1 MKNKLIY
8 KSVFLLLSTLS
19 LFSCGKKKVEM
30 ELPPE
35 TLVLSHNWYYINA
48 DGFNKINSPKDAP
61 LVMKKPY
68 TEACRI
74 SGIGQ
79 TVSLSGNKNAPVYA
93 IVNHSGVIEFNN
105 AEATLYSDKL
115 MFKDF
120 TADGIVFM
128 NDNPVFSFYK
138 DSFFNDTLNSQLSS
152 HTEDQD
158 ISVLVQFDV
167 KAKTFFPILNTETL
181 KLTPTSQVT
190 DYYWDGN
197 YWYYCI
203 KDSKADRTEFSYIQW
218 NPNTALLSI
227 LPNDPKIDSETN
239 IDKKTKVELSKSSE
253 DKFRKLKQ
261 PRNYSEAP
269 ERVKKLLAHLAENF
283 AFSVNL
289 KTAGGPSPRRYE
301 NKIGDKQILEAV
313 GQLADTWT
321 AVMFKDGTMYFSGAI
336 SERRIIN
343 NSKPIA
349 IRLPKLPEGFIYTD
363 FGITGDTL
371 YASWEEVAFYE
382 TGRSGFISV
391 DLGQI
396 LYND

>member
-1 MKNKLIY
+1 M
-8 KSVFLLLSTLS
+8 
-19 LFSCGKKKVEM
+19 
-30 ELPPE
+30 
-35 TLVLSHNWYYINA
+35 
-48 DGFNKINSPKDAP
+48 
-61 LVMKKPY
+61 
-68 TEACRI
+68 
-74 SGIGQ
+74 
-79 TVSLSGNKNAPVYA
+79 
-93 IVNHSGVIEFNN
+93 
-105 AEATLYSDKL
+105 
-115 MFKDF
+115 
-120 TADGIVFM
+120 
-128 NDNPVFSFYK
+128 
-138 DSFFNDTLNSQLSS
+138 
-152 HTEDQD
+152 
-158 ISVLVQFDV
+158 
-167 KAKTFFPILNTETL
+167 
-181 KLTPTSQVT
+181 
-190 DYYWDGN
+190 
-197 YWYYCI
+197 
-203 KDSKADRTEFSYIQW
+203 
-218 NPNTALLSI
+218 
-227 LPNDPKIDSETN
+227 
-239 IDKKTKVELSKSSE
+239 
-253 DKFRKLKQ
+253 
-261 PRNYSEAP
+261 
-269 ERVKKLLAHLAENF
+269 AHLAENF

>member
-1 MKNKLIY
+1 MA
-8 KSVFLLLSTLS
+8 
-19 LFSCGKKKVEM
+19 
-30 ELPPE
+30 LPPE

-79 TVSLSGNKNAPVYA
+79 TVSPSENRNAPVYA

-105 AEATLYSDKL
+105 DEATLYSDKL

-138 DSFFNDTLNSQLSS
+138 DSFFNDTLKKPAIHHIQRS
-152 HTEDQD
+152 D
-158 ISVLVQFDV
+158 ISVFIQFDV
-167 KAKTFFPILNTETL
+167 KAKTFFPILNTRNIKTE
-181 KLTPTSQVT
+181 PTSQVT
-190 DYYWDGN
+190 DYIRHWKYG
-197 YWYYCI
+197 I
-203 KDSKADRTEFSYIQW
+203 TAFQRFPKADRTEFSYIQW

-363 FGITGDTL
+363 FGITVITL
-371 YASWEEVAFYE
+371 CIMEKLHFTK
-382 TGRSGFISV
+382 TGRKCFISV
-391 DLGQI
+391 DLGKI
-396 LYND
+396 LYNDYLYGDR

>member
-19 LFSCGKKKVEM
+19 LFSCGKKIVEM

-79 TVSLSGNKNAPVYA
+79 TVSLSGNRNAPVYA

-105 AEATLYSDKL
+105 DEATLYSDKL

-269 ERVKKLLAHLAENF
+269 ERVKKLLSSFSTNTPFTIKVKTSGGNSPKEYINRPNEQLPLKATAILAEIWSTF
-283 AFSVNL
+283 
-289 KTAGGPSPRRYE
+289 TT
-301 NKIGDKQILEAV
+301 QI
-313 GQLADTWT
+313 
-321 AVMFKDGTMYFSGAI
+321 
-336 SERRIIN
+336 
-343 NSKPIA
+343 
-349 IRLPKLPEGFIYTD
+349 
-363 FGITGDTL
+363 
-371 YASWEEVAFYE
+371 
-382 TGRSGFISV
+382 
-391 DLGQI
+391 
-396 LYND
+396 

>member
-1 MKNKLIY
+1 
-8 KSVFLLLSTLS
+8 
-19 LFSCGKKKVEM
+19 
-30 ELPPE
+30 
-35 TLVLSHNWYYINA
+35 
-48 DGFNKINSPKDAP
+48 
-61 LVMKKPY
+61 
-68 TEACRI
+68 
-74 SGIGQ
+74 
-79 TVSLSGNKNAPVYA
+79 
-93 IVNHSGVIEFNN
+93 
-105 AEATLYSDKL
+105 

-203 KDSKADRTEFSYIQW
+203 EDSKADRTEFSYIQW

-301 NKIGDKQILEAV
+301 NKIDDKQILEAV